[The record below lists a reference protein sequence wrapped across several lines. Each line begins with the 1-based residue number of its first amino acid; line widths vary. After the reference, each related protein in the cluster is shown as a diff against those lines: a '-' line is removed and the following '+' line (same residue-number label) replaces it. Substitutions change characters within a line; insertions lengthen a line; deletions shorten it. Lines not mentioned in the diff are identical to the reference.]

1 MTAWSIRAKVGHGG
15 HGVEPHLFLGVPAGG
30 GDGVWMHQCVERLHV
45 AAVTGGE
52 PPDGDRL

>member
-1 MTAWSIRAKVGHGG
+1 MAGTASSHTC
-15 HGVEPHLFLGVPAGG
+15 FLGVPAGG